1 MCARMQTHFV
11 NEMVSFES
19 MQQKLKNVISS
30 GKVSTCRNV
39 ITQSSVVWD
48 RILMVESYIRSGYI
62 TYAIFISF
70 WSLPSYSHC
79 CLLTQVS
86 DQDLEVLYVEANTFM
101 LASHLFWALWALIQ
115 VSLLRA
121 MCFNIKKQEYLTF
134 IFCCLQAKMSPIDFD
149 YLGYFFLRYNEYKK
163 QKEMCVSLAQSY
175 LSRSGRGGH
184 CC

>member
-1 MCARMQTHFV
+1 MLSPNPQWFGTGFLWWNH
-11 NEMVSFES
+11 
-19 MQQKLKNVISS
+19 ISDQGS
-30 GKVSTCRNV
+30 
-39 ITQSSVVWD
+39 
-48 RILMVESYIRSGYI
+48 YI
-62 TYAIFISF
+62 TYAIFISS

-101 LASHLFWALWALIQ
+101 LASHLFWALWALI
-115 VSLLRA
+115 
-121 MCFNIKKQEYLTF
+121 
-134 IFCCLQAKMSPIDFD
+134 QAKMSPIDFD

>member
-1 MCARMQTHFV
+1 MLSPNPQWFGTGFLWWNH
-11 NEMVSFES
+11 
-19 MQQKLKNVISS
+19 ISDQGS
-30 GKVSTCRNV
+30 
-39 ITQSSVVWD
+39 
-48 RILMVESYIRSGYI
+48 YI
-62 TYAIFISF
+62 TYAMFISS

-134 IFCCLQAKMSPIDFD
+134 IFCCL
-149 YLGYFFLRYNEYKK
+149 
-163 QKEMCVSLAQSY
+163 
-175 LSRSGRGGH
+175 
-184 CC
+184 